1 MAMKPLIKYRSTAFS
16 RQSGR
21 CFYCG
26 YPMWTDSPE
35 RYAQQH
41 GCSTKQA
48 KPLQCTAEHLVAR
61 QDGGKDAASNIVA
74 ACRAC
79 NRRRH
84 QRKQAPTPERYL
96 ALVQSR
102 VRKGGWHDFRPGAV

>member
-1 MAMKPLIKYRSTAFS
+1 MKSLSKIRSSAFS

-35 RYAQQH
+35 HYAKQH
-41 GCSTKQA
+41 GCTPKQA

-61 QDGGKDAASNIVA
+61 QDGGKDKASNIVA

-79 NRRRH
+79 NQRRH
-84 QRKQAPTPERYL
+84 QRKQAPAPERYS
-96 ALVQSR
+96 ALVRSR
-102 VRKGGWHDFRPGAV
+102 VQKGGWHPFRPGTV